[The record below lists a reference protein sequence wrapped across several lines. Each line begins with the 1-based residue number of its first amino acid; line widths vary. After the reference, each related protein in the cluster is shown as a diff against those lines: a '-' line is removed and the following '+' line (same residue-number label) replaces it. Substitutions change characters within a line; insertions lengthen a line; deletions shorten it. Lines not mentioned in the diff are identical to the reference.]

1 MLTLLVT
8 QLRIYEPCP
17 SSGAWGL
24 TRKKTGIKRTDDTIT
39 TIARHA
45 VQTGLLTVTFS
56 FLDVTLFVA
65 LPNGTLSIHSSF
77 IFDFGQPKLYSNA
90 VISMLNARRGRGGD
104 IIDMDAPASAP
115 GVYRPSTWTE
125 STHPRQ
131 VSMSSPFG
139 NPSICESFAGLSR
152 VPDVVDP
159 FLQTHKVAMEIESD
173 NILALGIGADK

>member
-1 MLTLLVT
+1 MYPTPSVSGFFLFLSLSLPLLPSPFLLYV
-8 QLRIYEPCP
+8 
-17 SSGAWGL
+17 SSGSAADLQTLSFFWGP
-24 TRKKTGIKRTDDTIT
+24 TRKETGIKRTDDTIT

-65 LPNGTLSIHSSF
+65 LPNGTLSF

-104 IIDMDAPASAP
+104 IIDIDAPASAS
-115 GVYRPSTWTE
+115 GVYRR

-131 VSMSSPFG
+131 GSMSRPFG
-139 NPSICESFAGLSR
+139 NPS
-152 VPDVVDP
+152 
-159 FLQTHKVAMEIESD
+159 THKVAMEIESD
-173 NILALGIGADK
+173 DILVLGSGADK